1 MVALTE
7 AVQSEDVALE
17 TFLKYTEAPDP
28 VASRCKGLR
37 RGGAILP
44 QDHRRE
50 RERRVDAGDE
60 TAKLKFSRPA
70 VSVGVP
76 VPASAALRKAS
87 AAANTASGC
96 SLTRAVAHNR
106 MCRVH
111 PGQGRWQGLGQRR
124 RQRQA
129 CLHRTLRQRIRER
142 QSLVRTCC
150 RQIWSCARTM
160 NTQLIVSRYTA
171 CNVKKRWF
179 VSCCLRPVPRK
190 ASLPT
195 VGATSWILKIPHGM
209 RTLQNKSF
217 QAKQARTTYDARGSS
232 WSSSS
237 GGVTREEC
245 SES

>member
-1 MVALTE
+1 MRRRDLATGPQTRAGAPSRCRRRDRE
-7 AVQSEDVALE
+7 AKVLE
-17 TFLKYTEAPDP
+17 AGGIGWGPRCLLLQPCARPAPP
-28 VASRCKGLR
+28 PTRQAAAASRE
-37 RGGAILP
+37 
-44 QDHRRE
+44 Q
-50 RERRVDAGDE
+50 
-60 TAKLKFSRPA
+60 SRTIACA
-70 VSVGVP
+70 VSTQDKGGGKG
-76 VPASAALRKAS
+76 S
-87 AAANTASGC
+87 ASG
-96 SLTRAVAHNR
+96 
-106 MCRVH
+106 
-111 PGQGRWQGLGQRR
+111 GGKGRL
-124 RQRQA
+124 A
-129 CLHRTLRQRIRER
+129 FRTLRQRIRER